1 MESDRTQF
9 NEVYREL
16 AELLGD
22 AAALKIWNRYA
33 GINLSF
39 PKQLY
44 SREFIR
50 KFIRENS
57 GVMKP
62 SDIARSIGLTERR
75 VRQIIKEERKGGE
88 V

>member
-1 MESDRTQF
+1 MEIDITQF
-9 NEVYREL
+9 NDIYKEM

-22 AAALKIWNRYA
+22 AATLKIWNRYA
-33 GINLSF
+33 GVNVSF

-44 SREFIR
+44 SREYVR
-50 KFIRENS
+50 KYIQENS

-75 VRQIIKEERKGGE
+75 VRQIIKEEREAK
-88 V
+88 